1 MEVLLKCI
9 RCPNEIPV
17 GRYNAGYTTCLLC
30 GGKQADTVKHT
41 VVPMHKSNY
50 VVITKRS
57 DLVGINSK
65 GGLVK

>member
-1 MEVLLKCI
+1 MKCVY
-9 RCPNEIPV
+9 CPNNIPV
-17 GRYNAGYTTCLLC
+17 GRYDAGYITCLLC
-30 GGKQADTVKHT
+30 GDKQARTVKHT